1 MWYPFLGQK
10 NRNNKFDFTY
20 EVLERVKVI
29 FSARVLQYTQWPYNT
44 VVKNVGYETPHVR
57 GAGQNYYETSFFMRQ
72 ISKTS

>member
-29 FSARVLQYTQWPYNT
+29 FSARVL
-44 VVKNVGYETPHVR
+44 
-57 GAGQNYYETSFFMRQ
+57 
-72 ISKTS
+72 